1 MPRFTDRQYQ
11 RHISVTMVVY
21 VCMMLLVW
29 PLTRSTPELWMKALL
44 ACIPA
49 IPMLYVISLL
59 ARKILASDEME
70 QRAHLLAL
78 GVATAIVGAASM
90 VGGLLAAAGAVSL
103 DGSILIWVF
112 PVLIVSYSISHWW
125 IITRRYGGS
134 TECDDGSS
142 RPMLTFLGM
151 MSLIIGLV
159 ALVSW
164 WQGRLDDTRLGMLA
178 GMAVSVVAMC
188 AFWTIRSFWRRS
200 RARRE
205 RLEDRR

>member
-49 IPMLYVISLL
+49 IPMLYVIALL

-134 TECDDGSS
+134 TECDEGSS

>member
-1 MPRFTDRQYQ
+1 MARFTDRQYQ

-49 IPMLYVISLL
+49 IPMLYVIALL

-78 GVATAIVGAASM
+78 GVATGIIGALSM
-90 VGGLLAAAGAVSL
+90 VGGLLGAAGAVAL

-112 PVLIVSYSISHWW
+112 PVLIISYNVSHWW
-125 IITRRYGGS
+125 ILTRRYGGS
-134 TECDDGSS
+134 TECDQGSS
-142 RPMLTFLGM
+142 RPMLAFVLL
-151 MSLIIGLV
+151 MSLIMGIV

-178 GMAVSVVAMC
+178 GMAVSVVAMA
-188 AFWTIRSFWRRS
+188 AFWAIRSFWRRRQARQLPGES
-200 RARRE
+200 R
-205 RLEDRR
+205 

>member
-1 MPRFTDRQYQ
+1 MARFTDRQYQ

-49 IPMLYVISLL
+49 IPMLYVIALL

-134 TECDDGSS
+134 TECDEGSS
-142 RPMLTFLGM
+142 RPMLTFLAM

-178 GMAVSVVAMC
+178 GMAVSVAAMC
-188 AFWTIRSFWRRS
+188 AFWMIRRFWRRTQ
-200 RARRE
+200 ARRQGLGDH
-205 RLEDRR
+205 R

>member
-1 MPRFTDRQYQ
+1 MARFTDRQYQ

-44 ACIPA
+44 ACVPA
-49 IPMLYVISLL
+49 IPMLYVIALL

-125 IITRRYGGS
+125 ILTRRYGGS
-134 TECDDGSS
+134 TECDEGSS
-142 RPMLTFLGM
+142 RPMLTFLVL
-151 MSLIIGLV
+151 MSLIMGIV

-178 GMAVSVVAMC
+178 GMAVSVVAMA
-188 AFWTIRSFWRRS
+188 AFWTIRSFWRRRQARQLPGES
-200 RARRE
+200 R
-205 RLEDRR
+205 

>member
-49 IPMLYVISLL
+49 IPMLYVIALL

-134 TECDDGSS
+134 TECDEGSS
-142 RPMLTFLGM
+142 RPMLTFLVL
-151 MSLIIGLV
+151 MSLIMGIV

-178 GMAVSVVAMC
+178 GMAVSVVAMA
-188 AFWTIRSFWRRS
+188 AFWTIRSFWRRRQARQLPGES
-200 RARRE
+200 R
-205 RLEDRR
+205 

>member
-1 MPRFTDRQYQ
+1 MARFTDRQYQ

-49 IPMLYVISLL
+49 IPMLYVIALL

-134 TECDDGSS
+134 TECDEGSS
-142 RPMLTFLGM
+142 RPMLTFLAM

-178 GMAVSVVAMC
+178 GMAVSVAAMC
-188 AFWTIRSFWRRS
+188 AFWTIRSFWRRRQARQLPGES
-200 RARRE
+200 R
-205 RLEDRR
+205 

>member
-49 IPMLYVISLL
+49 IPMLYVIALL

-134 TECDDGSS
+134 TECDEGSS
-142 RPMLTFLGM
+142 RPMLTFLAM

-200 RARRE
+200 RARLE

>member
-1 MPRFTDRQYQ
+1 MARFTDRQYQ
-11 RHISVTMVVY
+11 RHISVTMVAY

-49 IPMLYVISLL
+49 IPMLYVIALL

-112 PVLIVSYSISHWW
+112 PVLIISYSISHWW

-134 TECDDGSS
+134 TECDEGSS
-142 RPMLTFLGM
+142 RPMLTFLVL
-151 MSLIIGLV
+151 MSLIMGIV

-178 GMAVSVVAMC
+178 GMAVSVAAMC

-205 RLEDRR
+205 GLEDRR

>member
-1 MPRFTDRQYQ
+1 VPRFTDRQYQ

-49 IPMLYVISLL
+49 IPMLYVIALL

-134 TECDDGSS
+134 TECDEGSS

>member
-1 MPRFTDRQYQ
+1 MARFTDRQYQ

-49 IPMLYVISLL
+49 IPMLYVIALL

-125 IITRRYGGS
+125 ILTRRYGGS
-134 TECDDGSS
+134 TECDEGSS
-142 RPMLTFLGM
+142 RPMLTFLVL
-151 MSLIIGLV
+151 MSLIMGIV

-178 GMAVSVVAMC
+178 GMAVSVVAMA
-188 AFWTIRSFWRRS
+188 AFWTIRSFWRRRQARQLPGES
-200 RARRE
+200 R
-205 RLEDRR
+205 

>member
-49 IPMLYVISLL
+49 IPMLYVIALL

-134 TECDDGSS
+134 TECDEGSS
-142 RPMLTFLGM
+142 RPMLTFLAM